1 MRSKQRPQRDPL
13 IKQMVHHSN
22 HTQFGADPA
31 ARADMLQPR
40 LPLGMRQQ
48 VGPLGSGQVLLK
60 PPAQIPA
67 QPEGREAQEATG
79 IRDSPIVG

>member
-1 MRSKQRPQRDPL
+1 MTFLGEGFLQLFQRR
-13 IKQMVHHSN
+13 IG
-22 HTQFGADPA
+22 TGADFLPQQ
-31 ARADMLQPR
+31 RRFFLLQY
-40 LPLGMRQQ
+40 GDWS
-48 VGPLGSGQVLLK
+48 LGSGQVLLK